1 MNYLLNLSSYTQGLG
16 SLIIGIICLR
26 CYKDRPDYIK
36 VLGFYGLNSFI
47 FQLLQE
53 SSIIFFQ
60 NRHLNTI
67 GHAYVLAE
75 CMILSYLFYL
85 VIHSQGFR
93 KVIIFSVLFYTLLYI
108 LAFLTFPKSAH
119 AIIRSVRDLQ
129 IIIFCLGYFFYL
141 LRELPQD
148 DLMKF
153 PMFWINTALLIFFSG
168 TFVLSYFR
176 EYIVAM
182 MSDRFADYW
191 IFRNFFRFA
200 FCLVLAYAGWLNLKS
215 IRATQRLN

>member
-1 MNYLLNLSSYTQGLG
+1 
-16 SLIIGIICLR
+16 
-26 CYKDRPDYIK
+26 
-36 VLGFYGLNSFI
+36 
-47 FQLLQE
+47 
-53 SSIIFFQ
+53 
-60 NRHLNTI
+60 
-67 GHAYVLAE
+67 
-75 CMILSYLFYL
+75 MILSYLFYL

-108 LAFLTFPKSAH
+108 LAFLSLPKSAH
-119 AIIRSVRDLQ
+119 AIVRSARDLQ
-129 IIIFCLGYFFYL
+129 IMLFCMAYFFYL

-148 DLMKF
+148 DLMQF

-168 TFVLSYFR
+168 TFILSYFR